1 LANWLLKNWK
11 KIGSSAPLK
20 LTGATY
26 EEAVKGKTGIIFF
39 GDYWHRD
46 TDKKGERT
54 GDHIDLWNTNTLGSM
69 TGVGGRTFR
78 TWFRRT
84 FPTFTEHV
92 LSASDL
98 TKSKVVI
105 FWEIK

>member
-1 LANWLLKNWK
+1 LKNWK
-11 KIGSSAPLK
+11 KVGTSAPK
-20 LTGATY
+20 ILTGPTY
-26 EEAVKGKTGIIFF
+26 EEAVKGKTDIIFF
-39 GDYWHRD
+39 QDYWHRD
-46 TDKKGERT
+46 SDAKDVRT

-69 TGVGGRTFR
+69 TGFGGRTFR
-78 TWFRRT
+78 TWFGRN
-84 FPTFTEHV
+84 FPTFTERA